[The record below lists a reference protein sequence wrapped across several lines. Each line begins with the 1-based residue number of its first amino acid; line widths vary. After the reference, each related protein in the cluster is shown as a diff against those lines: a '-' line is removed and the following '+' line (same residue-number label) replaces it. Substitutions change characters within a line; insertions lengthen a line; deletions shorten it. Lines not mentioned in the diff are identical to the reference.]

1 MAGSVSLFGRAR
13 YFLRS
18 HIVHGRVRVILQYL
32 FAKFQSLFIQPT
44 ILPYFITFFP
54 YKRTSYTYC
63 VPKAKPQRIA
73 GQLGLPDPP
82 EHLWLGYGRTIE
94 EWLESGRIHM
104 AKMRELLTAS
114 GYEFKEGD
122 RVMEMGCAAGRML
135 RCLEDVADKCEI
147 WGTDI
152 SGEHIL
158 WCKQNLSP
166 PFHFFIT
173 TTTPHLPFPDAY
185 FDVIYAGS
193 VFTHI
198 DDMADTWL
206 LELRRI
212 MKPGGRAYI
221 TIHDNHTIRIL
232 SEQRNLDL
240 SKTLYCRQDYFKNND
255 YGMFTIGRFMRSQ
268 VFFDTNYFTDSLKPF
283 FDVLSVTPEAY
294 GFQTAVLLQKR

>member
-1 MAGSVSLFGRAR
+1 MAGNVSLFGRAR

-18 HIVHGRVRVILQYL
+18 YIVHGRVRVILQYL

-54 YKRTSYTYC
+54 YRRTSYTYW
-63 VPKAKPQRIA
+63 VPRAKPPRVA
-73 GQLGLPDPP
+73 GQLPNPP

-94 EWLESGRIHM
+94 EWLESGRRHVG
-104 AKMRELLTAS
+104 KMRELLKET
-114 GYEFKEGD
+114 GYEIKDGD
-122 RVMEMGCAAGRML
+122 RVLELGCAGARML
-135 RCLEDVADKCEI
+135 RCLQDVADKCEI

-166 PFHFFIT
+166 PFNFCIT
-173 TTTPHLPFPDAY
+173 TTTPHLPFPDNY
-185 FDVIYAGS
+185 FDLIYAGS

-206 LELRRI
+206 FELRRI
-212 MKPGGRAYI
+212 LKPGGRAYL
-221 TIHDNHTIRIL
+221 TIHDNHTIRLL

-240 SKTLYCRQDYFKNND
+240 SKTLFCRPDYFRNND

-268 VFFDTNYFTDSLKPF
+268 VFFDTDYFTAPLKPF

-294 GFQTAVLLQKR
+294 GFQTAVLLRKK